1 MMCVVETELLLY
13 NERLVLIIYGLAIL
27 LTADLDPSMDWLK
40 PVQIILVP
48 ASMFFLVRDYN
59 KGDIQMQKV
68 TNKASDEAME
78 KIIDELINGAVE
90 ELISSEST
98 QTFDDFFLSF
108 PVQLLILL
116 IVIYLVALSVIA
128 LQNFFKK

>member
-1 MMCVVETELLLY
+1 MCGVETKLILY
-13 NERLVLIIYGLAIL
+13 NERLVLIIYGLALL

-59 KGDIQMQKV
+59 KGDVQMQKV

>member
-1 MMCVVETELLLY
+1 MRGVETKLILY
-13 NERLVLIIYGLAIL
+13 NERLVLVIYGLALL

-78 KIIDELINGAVE
+78 KIIDELINGAAE

>member
-1 MMCVVETELLLY
+1 MRGVETKLLLY
-13 NERLVLIIYGLAIL
+13 NERLVLLIYGLAIL